1 MDLDALGIRLG
12 RMILARLG
20 GDTSVMQEFVRG
32 EMVLR
37 QSDSPMR
44 PKGLA

>member
-1 MDLDALGIRLG
+1 MSVS
-12 RMILARLG
+12 RMQMRMVLTRLG
-20 GDTSVMQEFVRG
+20 GDPTVTQEFVRG

-37 QSDSPMR
+37 QSDCPMR